1 MILTMMEYTIEQL
14 ESWNDRIQEIV
25 HEVGL
30 DCYSQEF
37 EICNYE
43 DMLCYE
49 TYVGMPSHYSHWSY
63 GKDYE
68 KKKLLYSYN
77 LEGLP
82 YEMVINSNP
91 CIAYLMRD
99 NTLLL
104 QILTIAH
111 VYGHNDFFKNNRL
124 FVEGTNASDTVD
136 TFKRHAD
143 RIRRYIEDPS
153 IGYDRVERILDAAH
167 ALKFH
172 TTNIK
177 IKELSEEEKKKRVL
191 EEYYRKA
198 KAVDKLEGNEK
209 IPFPNVNKI
218 PLEPTEDIIGFL
230 AQYGRLEEWEKDI
243 IRIVIEEAKYFIPQI
258 ETKIMNEGWASYF
271 HFKILNKLNL
281 PQGLHIEFLNRHNQ
295 VIRPFLGS
303 INPYYM
309 GFKIFEDIEKRYGIK
324 KIFEVREIERDESFI
339 RRYLTN
345 ELSREMNLFSYNKSG
360 KDYKVEEVSD
370 EDGWRKIRDIIASSV
385 GMSSIPIIKVLEI
398 LGDGT
403 LLLEHEYNGRELELT
418 YTNET
423 LKYISTLWGRKVELR
438 TIINKNKKV
447 IICTEDKKINMDDLK
462 KYN

>member
-1 MILTMMEYTIEQL
+1 MMEYTIEQL
-14 ESWNDRIQEIV
+14 EKWNDKIQEII

-30 DCYSQEF
+30 NCYPQEF
-37 EICNYE
+37 EICSYE

-49 TYVGMPSHYSHWSY
+49 TYVGMPSHYPHWSY
-63 GKDYE
+63 GKAYE

-124 FVEGTNASDTVD
+124 FVEGTKAEDTVD
-136 TFKRHAD
+136 IFKRHTD
-143 RIRRYIEDPS
+143 RIRAYIEDPS
-153 IGYDRVERILDAAH
+153 IGYDGVERILDAAH
-167 ALKFH
+167 AISFH
-172 TTNIK
+172 TTRLTK
-177 IKELSEEEKKKRVL
+177 SKELSDEEKKKRIL
-191 EEYYRKA
+191 EDYYA
-198 KAVDKLEGNEK
+198 KLKNNNDLGKDEK
-209 IPFPNVNKI
+209 IPFPDMGKV
-218 PLEPTEDIIGFL
+218 PLQPTEDIMGFL
-230 AQYGRLEEWEKDI
+230 AQYGRLQEWEKDI
-243 IRIVIEEAKYFIPQI
+243 IKIVMDETKYFIPQI

-271 HFKILNKLNL
+271 HYKILNKLNL

-309 GFKIFEDIEKRYGIK
+309 GFKIFEDIEKRYGMK

-345 ELSREMNLFSYNKSG
+345 ELCRDMNLFSYSKSSR
-360 KDYKVEEVSD
+360 DYKVEEVSD
-370 EDGWRKIRDIIASSV
+370 EEGWRKIRDIIANSV
-385 GMSSIPIIKVLEI
+385 GMGSIPIIKVIEI
-398 LGDGT
+398 LKDGS
-403 LLLEHEYNGRELELT
+403 LLLEHEYDGRELELT
-418 YTNET
+418 YAYET
-423 LKYISTLWGRKVELR
+423 LKYLSTLWGGKVELR
-438 TIINKNKKV
+438 TIINKDKKA
-447 IICTEDKKINMDDLK
+447 ITCTEDKKINMESAK
-462 KYN
+462 